1 MTIDLLAFYT
11 IGGVLLITTTITV
24 YNFFTAPRILNQSYP
39 LPQKPLVSILVPA
52 RNEEKNI
59 AETLRALLQQSYT
72 NYEVIVL
79 DDHSEDDTFQRAEE
93 IARTTE
99 KVTLVKG
106 KPLPPGWVGKNWAC
120 FQLAQ
125 YARGEVYL
133 FIDADV
139 HLSNC
144 ALEAALHTMYTH
156 KVVLLSCFP
165 TQKIDS
171 MGAWLVVPLMN
182 WLLLSLL
189 PLRLVTAS
197 SYTSLTAANGQ
208 FIMCNKQ
215 PYDEIGGHEAV
226 ADQVVEDRELARRL
240 KRNNYRIMTA
250 VSDGALTCRMY
261 GGFMEAFKGFS
272 KNFFP
277 GFNVSPLIFLCIL
290 TAFITVFFTP
300 FIFVIFRA
308 YYIWLII
315 IIAAGRVIVSR
326 ISSQN
331 PLINVMLHPFQM
343 LCMVLIGA
351 NSLYWT
357 VTGKTV
363 WKGRTI

>member
-1 MTIDLLAFYT
+1 MTLDLIVFYS
-11 IGGVLLITTTITV
+11 IGGFLLITTTIIV
-24 YNFFTAPRILNQSYP
+24 YNYCTAPRILNQSYP
-39 LPQKPLVSILVPA
+39 LVQKPLVSILIPA
-52 RNEEKNI
+52 RNEEQNI
-59 AETLRALLQQSYT
+59 AETLRTLLEQSYT

-79 DDHSEDDTFQRAEE
+79 DDHSEDDTFHLVEE

-99 KVTLVKG
+99 KVTLVRG
-106 KPLPPGWVGKNWAC
+106 KPLPPGWLGKNWAC

-139 HLSNC
+139 HLSNR
-144 ALEAALHTMYTH
+144 ALEAALHTMYKHT
-156 KVVLLSCFP
+156 VVMLSCFP
-165 TQKIDS
+165 TQKIGGT
-171 MGAWLVVPLMN
+171 GAWLVVPLMN

-189 PLRLVTAS
+189 PLRLVTAT

-208 FIMCNKQ
+208 FMLCNKQ
-215 PYDEIGGHEAV
+215 PYDSIGGHEAV
-226 ADQVVEDRELARRL
+226 ADQVVEDTELARRF

-250 VSDGALTCRMY
+250 VSYDALTCRMY
-261 GGFMEAFKGFS
+261 GGFMDAFKGFS

-290 TAFITVFFTP
+290 TALIMVFFTP

-315 IIAAGRVIVSR
+315 IIATGRVIVSR

>member
-1 MTIDLLAFYT
+1 MTLDLIAFYS
-11 IGGVLLITTTITV
+11 IGGVLLITTTIIV
-24 YNFFTAPRILNQSYP
+24 YNYCTAPRILNQSYT
-39 LPQKPLVSILVPA
+39 LVQKPLVSILVPA

-59 AETLRALLQQSYT
+59 TETLLALLQQSYT

-79 DDHSEDDTFQRAEE
+79 DDQSEDNTFRRAEE

-99 KVTLVKG
+99 KVTLLRG
-106 KPLPPGWVGKNWAC
+106 KPLPAGWLGKNWAC

-139 HLSNC
+139 HLSTH
-144 ALEAALHTMYTH
+144 ALEAALHTMHKH
-156 KVVLLSCFP
+156 KVVMLSCFP
-165 TQKIDS
+165 AQKIGS
-171 MGAWLVVPLMN
+171 LGALLVVPLMN
-182 WLLLSLL
+182 WLLLSFL

-197 SYTSLTAANGQ
+197 SYPSLAAANGQ
-208 FIMCNKQ
+208 FMLCSKK
-215 PYDEIGGHEAV
+215 PYDEIGGHEAL
-226 ADQVVEDRELARRL
+226 ADQVVEDMEMARRF
-240 KRNNYRIMTA
+240 KRLNYPIMA
-250 VSDGALTCRMY
+250 ALSYGALTCRMY
-261 GGFMEAFKGFS
+261 GGFIDAFKGFS

-277 GFNVSPLIFLCIL
+277 GFNLSPPIFLCIL
-290 TAFITVFFTP
+290 TALIMVFFTP
-300 FIFVIFRA
+300 FIFVIFRV
-308 YYIWLII
+308 YYLWLILI
-315 IIAAGRVIVSR
+315 IFTGRVIVSR
-326 ISSQN
+326 ISLQN
-331 PLINVMLHPFQM
+331 PLANVMLHPLQM